1 MSTNSDQSLEMSSSK
16 DPITS
21 AYYPELAKIINNDP
35 TAIERPEIECGMCQD
50 KMRNPKDKTCSA
62 IIFPCGHLFCPP
74 CVKEYREYNKTNGIP
89 HKCPVCRADL
99 KGRVC
104 GCPDKDTLF
113 EPTQHQDEGL
123 LTRLQEEISTQEG
136 ACVFCQMSM
145 LANGLRSIALYIHD
159 PAPLIKDGHMLRVR
173 VVKRDNWDVRIE
185 SDRGEEVK
193 LLPISSELMELFRI
207 AGDSLAEAWDGP
219 RAPGDDTSPFDFQL
233 ALCKSYPE
241 DHELWPHRRGQL
253 EFFSIMKWHITDI
266 THPGRLAHARKDVL
280 ELAQAF
286 TSGEAFKKYKAD
298 AARQEW
304 LEVIVFDCIELEEEE
319 MQSAFQRFKAEH
331 PTLYALAGLP
341 LIGGIAV
348 RGYHFGAF
356 LARRIRG
363 GREDEERRI
372 VE

>member
-1 MSTNSDQSLEMSSSK
+1 MSINSDQSLEMSSSK
-16 DPITS
+16 DTITA
-21 AYYPELAKIINNDP
+21 AYYPELAKINNDP
-35 TAIERPEIECGMCQD
+35 TAIERLEIECGMCQD
-50 KMRNPKDKTCSA
+50 EMSNPGDKTCSA
-62 IIFPCGHLFCPP
+62 IISPCGHMFCPP
-74 CVKEYREYNKTNGIP
+74 CIKEYREYNRTNGIP
-89 HKCPVCRADL
+89 YKCPVCRFDL

-104 GCPDKDTLF
+104 GCPGKDTLF

-123 LTRLQEEISTQEG
+123 LTRLQEEIGNQEG

-159 PAPLIKDGHMLRVR
+159 PAPLIRDGHMLRVR
-173 VVKRDNWDVRIE
+173 AVKRDDWDVRIE
-185 SDRGEEVK
+185 SDCSEEIK

-253 EFFSIMKWHITDI
+253 EYFSMVKWHIYDI
-266 THPGRLAHARKDVL
+266 THPGRLAHAREDAL

-286 TSGEAFKKYKAD
+286 TGGEAFKKYKEH

-304 LEVIVFDCIELEEEE
+304 LMRIVFDCVELEGEE
-319 MQSAFQRFKAEH
+319 MHLAFQRFKAEH

-341 LIGGIAV
+341 LVGGILL
-348 RGYHFGAF
+348 RGYRFGSS

-363 GREDEERRI
+363 GREDEERGI